1 MSVGKG
7 SIKRAAQ
14 AKEAVKE
21 GKKETVA
28 EVAAVAE
35 QAAPVKKEVADK
47 ETATKKEVTAKETAV
62 KKEVT
67 AKETAPVKKAAPAK
81 KPAAKPAAKAPAKKA
96 PAKSPARK
104 DTVVA
109 ASVISSDDIHE
120 KKFEA
125 VSRIYCELPTYLL

>member
-35 QAAPVKKEVADK
+35 QA
-47 ETATKKEVTAKETAV
+47 
-62 KKEVT
+62 
-67 AKETAPVKKAAPAK
+67 APVKKAAPAK